1 MTPKVEPSTTLSSS
15 GLPLMPAAD
24 VSRGVQPSASAS
36 ASPSSPS
43 GSSQSV
49 GTEPAMTQ
57 SMAVITTKNFI
68 SGIVGGGCEAV
79 VGYPLET
86 VKARMQT
93 QQAGARVFSG
103 PLDCL
108 QKSVPEGGVGSLY
121 RGASPQIFRSAVRCV
136 DPHASPP
143 P

>member
-15 GLPLMPAAD
+15 GLPL
-24 VSRGVQPSASAS
+24 ASAGDGMRHNK
-36 ASPSSPS
+36 APAPSP
-43 GSSQSV
+43 
-49 GTEPAMTQ
+49 EPEKPQ

-93 QQAGARVFSG
+93 QQAGARVFKG
-103 PLDCL
+103 PIDCL
-108 QKSVPEGGVGSLY
+108 QKSIQEGGVGSLY
-121 RGASPQIFRSAVRCV
+121 RGASPQIFRSAVRCARV
-136 DPHASPP
+136 TLQ
-143 P
+143 